1 MTSRY
6 RFEDSLARLASG
18 SQKEAE
24 VLQLEPP
31 NQDSVMARANVWA
44 GLSIADF
51 VKCRLN
57 EVTAVSSAA
66 MASFRFPNSGVLSV
80 YPLSGAAEA
89 SLTEAWRDGPIA
101 PDERK
106 ADRKG
111 MRPYIDKMANTLAA
125 TELLPDEEL
134 RNENF
139 WEIRGDS
146 VTLKGVRGPT
156 ALLSVVG
163 AYRRYVHG
171 LPVLGRA
178 SVHVKFGA
186 GNKVTGWGVDWRRR
200 TGKAV
205 ASAKLVEADEAA
217 RRVAIELS
225 RVRVERSADLDDVPV
240 ESFQLGYF
248 SAGRMSPQRLFQP
261 AWVAVLG
268 PRPGTSMGKVIAVP
282 ASTAPIGPLVETART

>member
-6 RFEDSLARLASG
+6 RFEDALARLATG

-31 NQDSVMARANVWA
+31 NQESVMARASVWA
-44 GLSIADF
+44 GLSLPDF
-51 VKCRLN
+51 IKCRLN
-57 EVTAVSSAA
+57 ELPTASSST
-66 MASFRFPNSGVLSV
+66 MASYRFSNGGVLSV
-80 YPLSGAAEA
+80 YPQSGAAEA

-101 PDERK
+101 PDEQK

-111 MRPYIDKMANTLAA
+111 LRPYIDRMANTLAA

-134 RNENF
+134 RNESF

-163 AYRRYVHG
+163 AYRRYVRG

-186 GNKVTGWGVDWRRR
+186 GNRLTGWGVHWRRR

-217 RRVAIELS
+217 RRISTELS
-225 RVRVERSADLDDVPV
+225 RVRLERPVDLDEIRV
-240 ESFQLGYF
+240 ESFQLGYL
-248 SAGRMSPQRLFQP
+248 SGGRLSPQRLFQP

-268 PRPGTSMGKVIAVP
+268 PRPGTSMGKVVVVP
-282 ASTAPIGPLVETART
+282 ASTAPIGSVVETARA

>member
-6 RFEDSLARLASG
+6 RFEDSLARLATAR
-18 SQKEAE
+18 QQEAE

-31 NQDSVMARANVWA
+31 NEESVMARASVWA
-44 GLSIADF
+44 GLSIPDF
-51 VKCRLN
+51 IKCRLN
-57 EVTAVSSAA
+57 ELPTVSSS
-66 MASFRFPNSGVLSV
+66 MASYRFSNGGVLSV
-80 YPLSGAAEA
+80 YPQSGAAEA

-101 PDERK
+101 PNEQK

-111 MRPYIDKMANTLAA
+111 LRPYIDRMANALAA

-134 RNENF
+134 RIETF

-146 VTLKGVRGPT
+146 VTLKGERGPT

-163 AYRRYVHG
+163 AYRRYVRG

-186 GNKVTGWGVDWRRR
+186 GNKLTGWGVDWRRR
-200 TGKAV
+200 TGKTV
-205 ASAKLVEADEAA
+205 ESAKLVEADEAA
-217 RRVAIELS
+217 RRISTELS
-225 RVRVERSADLDDVPV
+225 RVRLERPVDLDEVRV

-248 SAGRMSPQRLFQP
+248 SAGRLAPQRLFQP

-268 PRPGTSMGKVIAVP
+268 PRPGTSMGKVVVVP
-282 ASTAPIGPLVETART
+282 ASTAPSGSVVETARA

>member
-1 MTSRY
+1 TS
-6 RFEDSLARLASG
+6 S
-18 SQKEAE
+18 
-24 VLQLEPP
+24 
-31 NQDSVMARANVWA
+31 
-44 GLSIADF
+44 
-51 VKCRLN
+51 
-57 EVTAVSSAA
+57 
-66 MASFRFPNSGVLSV
+66 ASFRFTNGGILTVF
-80 YPLSGAAEA
+80 PLSGAAEA

-111 MRPYIDKMANTLAA
+111 LRPYLDRMATALAA

-134 RNENF
+134 RSESI

-146 VTLKGVRGPT
+146 VTLKGERGPT

-163 AYRRYVHG
+163 AYRRYIHG

-186 GNKVTGWGVDWRRR
+186 NSRPTGWGVDWRRR
-200 TGKAV
+200 SGRAV

-217 RRVAIELS
+217 RRISTELS
-225 RVRVERSADLDDVPV
+225 RVRIERPVDLDEIRV

-248 SAGRMSPQRLFQP
+248 SAGRLSPQRLFQP

-268 PRPGTSMGKVIAVP
+268 PRPGTSMGKVVAVP
-282 ASTAPIGPLVETART
+282 ASTAPIGTLAETART